1 MTDKNGIE
9 PVPIAAITPA
19 TPKDVSVTLTGVAA
33 KAEAGSFTPSLSV
46 PLGVA
51 ARGEAGSFTPSLPA
65 EDRYV
70 GSTIPFPPNTGSPP
84 AEAEGE
90 YVAHAVEFGPGL
102 EGGIAD
108 AGVVGGFAI
117 SPDAGELNLNGEAP
131 DVFNAEV
138 TVGGEGSLKAD
149 AQVVSPSRVVEA
161 VGLAAGRGQ
170 ETFDLRLSERPADIR
185 DATRI
190 LAAAVKDQIETL
202 KRSPPRG
209 VNDLEK
215 YDDFINFLEKLAAG
229 LNELANALDRLVEA
243 KAKGSSEPIFTDK
256 AREIARELVVY
267 VTKFAEDHPY
277 IADFSMKIGLSAAA
291 FNFLLHI
298 GGFAD
303 QTAAATVIAAI
314 LASKK
319 DK

>member
-1 MTDKNGIE
+1 MVNKTLQASRAGFEKVGECCGIPYSRKGTAMTDKNGIE

-51 ARGEAGSFTPSLPA
+51 ARGEAGSFTSSLPA

-138 TVGGEGSLKAD
+138 TVGGEGSLI
-149 AQVVSPSRVVEA
+149 SCMIETRSTPTHSERLSRQ
-161 VGLAAGRGQ
+161 VGLNRSRC
-170 ETFDLRLSERPADIR
+170 LPAVR
-185 DATRI
+185 T
-190 LAAAVKDQIETL
+190 
-202 KRSPPRG
+202 
-209 VNDLEK
+209 
-215 YDDFINFLEKLAAG
+215 
-229 LNELANALDRLVEA
+229 
-243 KAKGSSEPIFTDK
+243 
-256 AREIARELVVY
+256 
-267 VTKFAEDHPY
+267 
-277 IADFSMKIGLSAAA
+277 
-291 FNFLLHI
+291 
-298 GGFAD
+298 
-303 QTAAATVIAAI
+303 
-314 LASKK
+314 
-319 DK
+319 